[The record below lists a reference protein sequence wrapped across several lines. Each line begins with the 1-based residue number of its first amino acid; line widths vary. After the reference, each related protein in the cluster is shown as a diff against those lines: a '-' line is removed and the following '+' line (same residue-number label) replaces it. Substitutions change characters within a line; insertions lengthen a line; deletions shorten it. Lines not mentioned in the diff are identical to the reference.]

1 MDLSIILIV
10 VGTIVVIF
18 GIAIVVVAK
27 KSNFAANEIIDELP
41 PVKRKEGNNE

>member
-10 VGTIVVIF
+10 VGTIVIIF
-18 GIAIVVVAK
+18 GIAIVIVAK
-27 KSNFAANEIIDELP
+27 KSNFAANTTIDALP

>member
-18 GIAIVVVAK
+18 GIAIILIAK
-27 KSNFAANEIIDELP
+27 KSNFAANETIDAMPQIEQ
-41 PVKRKEGNNE
+41 KEVNKK

>member
-18 GIAIVVVAK
+18 GIAIVLVAK
-27 KSNFAANEIIDELP
+27 KSNFAANETIDALP
-41 PVKRKEGNNE
+41 QAQRKEGNNQ

>member
-18 GIAIVVVAK
+18 GIAIVIVAK
-27 KSNFAANEIIDELP
+27 KSNLAANKTIDAIP
-41 PVKRKEGNNE
+41 KNYQKEDENK

>member
-18 GIAIVVVAK
+18 GVAIVLVAK
-27 KSNFAANEIIDELP
+27 KGNFAANQTIDAIPKNLE
-41 PVKRKEGNNE
+41 KEDEHK

>member
-18 GIAIVVVAK
+18 GIAIVLVAK
-27 KSNFAANEIIDELP
+27 KSNFAANETIDALP
-41 PVKRKEGNNE
+41 STQSKEVKKQ